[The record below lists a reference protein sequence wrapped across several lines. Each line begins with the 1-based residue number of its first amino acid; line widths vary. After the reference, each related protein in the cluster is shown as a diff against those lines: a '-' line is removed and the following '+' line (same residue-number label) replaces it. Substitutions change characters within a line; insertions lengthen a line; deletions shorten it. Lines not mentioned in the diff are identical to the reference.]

1 MTLATEPARL
11 MISDINTDKIL
22 SGTLSENTS
31 LPLVIQ
37 SYLDKKSWTISSG
50 ITAQDKKFSTSL
62 ANSSPVWDVSYASN
76 KVFSLSRN
84 SGVLSFDN
92 TLTLVPEIR
101 VGYPLALKTMYN
113 QKEIARIF
121 YQGSNLSFQQVAS
134 TTDITKN
141 TLSLLSSS
149 SLRLETSSTGDAA
162 LPKGAYIVDSQYRPL
177 IAFDANGV
185 VRYLDTNIRF
195 SVGYE

>member
-1 MTLATEPARL
+1 
-11 MISDINTDKIL
+11 
-22 SGTLSENTS
+22 
-31 LPLVIQ
+31 
-37 SYLDKKSWTISSG
+37 
-50 ITAQDKKFSTSL
+50 
-62 ANSSPVWDVSYASN
+62 
-76 KVFSLSRN
+76 
-84 SGVLSFDN
+84 
-92 TLTLVPEIR
+92 
-101 VGYPLALKTMYN
+101 MYN
-113 QKEIARIF
+113 QKEIARVL
-121 YQGSNLSFQQVAS
+121 YQGSSLSFQQVAS

-149 SLRLETSSTGDAA
+149 LRLETSSTGDTA